1 MRARAFCPG
10 HVTGFFEVHRAED
23 SLSTGSRGA
32 GFCTTLGATSDV
44 SVQETDEVAVSI
56 NVNGES
62 READVTRSAVER
74 MVAGR
79 GLCVT
84 VDTILELP
92 ESQGFGMSAA
102 GALSASVA
110 LAELLGLDRQEA
122 FEAAHYAEIKHGGG
136 LGDVPALHRAGI
148 TIREVPG
155 LPPKGRV
162 DRIDEEL
169 DIIIAVVGPPMR
181 TSQILNDA
189 ESVAR
194 INRSGH
200 SKVERLLAEPTAANL
215 VHLSSQFAIETDLAQ
230 GRVREAMEAAE
241 PAGRASMVMLGNS
254 VFAIGRTQELV
265 STLSGFGEVRRCGV
279 DNVGPRLL

>member
-1 MRARAFCPG
+1 M
-10 HVTGFFEVHRAED
+10 
-23 SLSTGSRGA
+23 
-32 GFCTTLGATSDV
+32 CTTLGATSDV
-44 SVQETDEVAVSI
+44 SVQEADEVTVNI
-56 NVNGES
+56 NVNGEA

-79 GLCVT
+79 GFCVT

-92 ESQGFGMSAA
+92 EGQGFGMSAA
-102 GALSASVA
+102 GALSASIA
-110 LAELLGLDRQEA
+110 LGHLLGLDRQKA

-148 TIREVPG
+148 TIRERPG
-155 LPPKGRV
+155 LPPTGRV
-162 DRIDEEL
+162 ERIDEEPDVIL
-169 DIIIAVVGPPMR
+169 TVVGPPIS
-181 TSQILNDA
+181 TSQILNDRG
-189 ESVAR
+189 SVAR
-194 INRSGH
+194 INSSG
-200 SKVERLLAEPTAANL
+200 SDKVERLLAKPTMATL
-215 VHLSSQFAIETDLAQ
+215 MRLSSEFAIETDLAQ